1 LPKDLPDN
9 VIPFPLEKINPPKE
23 EMFYHDII
31 KTKTASEMT
40 DEELVFCLLNTPL
53 STLGDDYDEKFWSRR
68 ISLLIKIGASL
79 GHPDIIDVF
88 DCVEPEDQIEVEK
101 HRFDVCVS
109 RGNKIVTICELKCLA
124 GISENQ
130 LEKYSKKL
138 ETKKS
143 KSAARYL
150 ISLFDP
156 NYDQVPDQWKDISL
170 CYFSEAFR
178 EISEVLVRNPA
189 IANDFLNCH
198 DFLILVDELAY
209 RFDSDM
215 NNFDD
220 NTADLIR
227 IKEMALRTDFFKPLD
242 RIVQQVCASDAC
254 KTLEKNKQDFFL
266 HAGNTR
272 GNNYFN
278 IFTNVEGVEVG
289 VQFQNG
295 ALKLYRNSQKD
306 TPELNEVLS
315 RIANFISKSERGFS
329 IDRGKGFRSIRLN
342 ALKSKCDPWTLEGK
356 KQIIKTC
363 VEAIILLNS
372 ISCKNEMLVIESL
385 HD

>member
-1 LPKDLPDN
+1 
-9 VIPFPLEKINPPKE
+9 
-23 EMFYHDII
+23 
-31 KTKTASEMT
+31 
-40 DEELVFCLLNTPL
+40 
-53 STLGDDYDEKFWSRR
+53 
-68 ISLLIKIGASL
+68 
-79 GHPDIIDVF
+79 
-88 DCVEPEDQIEVEK
+88 
-101 HRFDVCVS
+101 
-109 RGNKIVTICELKCLA
+109 
-124 GISENQ
+124 
-130 LEKYSKKL
+130 
-138 ETKKS
+138 
-143 KSAARYL
+143 
-150 ISLFDP
+150 
-156 NYDQVPDQWKDISL
+156 
-170 CYFSEAFR
+170 
-178 EISEVLVRNPA
+178 
-189 IANDFLNCH
+189 
-198 DFLILVDELAY
+198 
-209 RFDSDM
+209 M

-278 IFTNVEGVEVG
+278 IFTSVEGVEVG

-306 TPELNEVLS
+306 TPELNEILS